1 MNEET
6 TFGGKSAAFA
16 TDLVNSIRENP
27 ASAALIGMGLLWL
40 FSGGKSLDQINGL
53 ARHTG
58 INRLPDRAADAVAVG
73 QTVVKSGVM
82 AAVDGVSNVGSGIV
96 DKVSSAGAS
105 LRDGSNAT
113 VQRASEAA
121 SSLMDS
127 AGRMV
132 QSLPG
137 KNDNFV
143 ATARS
148 NLADLFQRQPLMLGA
163 IGLAIGAGM
172 AASIAT
178 TAAEADLLGERSD
191 ALKQKAREFARQQTK
206 HAGDVAA
213 GVADAVA
220 EETRIQGLTAN
231 GLKAAVDDAGHKFK
245 NIVGATAESVRERLN

>member
-27 ASAALIGMGLLWL
+27 VSAALIGMGLLWL
-40 FSGGKSLDQINGL
+40 FSGGKSLNQIGGL
-53 ARHTG
+53 ARNTG
-58 INRLPDRAADAVAVG
+58 IDRLPDRAADAVIAG
-73 QTVVKSGVM
+73 QTTVRSGVM
-82 AAVDGVSNVGSGIV
+82 AAVDGVSNFGSGIV
-96 DKVSSAGAS
+96 DTVSSAGAS

-113 VQRASEAA
+113 AQRASEAA

-127 AGRMV
+127 AGRIV
-132 QSLPG
+132 QSG
-137 KNDNFV
+137 KNDNFI

-172 AASIAT
+172 AASIPT

-191 ALKQKAREFARQQTK
+191 ALKQKAKEFARQQSQ
-206 HAGDVAA
+206 HAGDVAV

-220 EETRIQGLTAN
+220 EE
-231 GLKAAVDDAGHKFK
+231 AAFK
-245 NIVGATAESVRERLN
+245 V

>member
-27 ASAALIGMGLLWL
+27 VSAALIGMGLLWL

-58 INRLPDRAADAVAVG
+58 IDRLPDRAADAVAVG
-73 QTVVKSGVM
+73 QTEVM
-82 AAVDGVSNVGSGIV
+82 AAVDSVSNFGSGIV
-96 DKVSSAGAS
+96 DTVSSAGAS

-172 AASIAT
+172 AASIST